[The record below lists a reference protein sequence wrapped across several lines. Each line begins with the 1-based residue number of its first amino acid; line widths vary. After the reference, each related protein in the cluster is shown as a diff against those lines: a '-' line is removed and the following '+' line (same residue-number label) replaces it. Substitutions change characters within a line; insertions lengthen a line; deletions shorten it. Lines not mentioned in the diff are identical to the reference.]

1 MTYPEA
7 ELVQWIED
15 AMLMDPR
22 VSAHAIE
29 VSVSAGVVT
38 LEGTVQ
44 AEERKEVALAIAAA
58 HPSCQGV
65 VDRVRVV
72 APGELPDDEVAHNA
86 RAALDTLV
94 DSVRQAAKLFVSG
107 GVVTLRG
114 TVPTEW
120 ERAVAED
127 VVLAA
132 PGVRQVANNLSVV
145 GAYGGAHPAS
155 PSAGPGRTASAGKEN
170 R

>member
-1 MTYPEA
+1 MTYPDA

-15 AMLMDPR
+15 TMLMDPR
-22 VSAHAIE
+22 LSSQAVRVSA
-29 VSVSAGVVT
+29 SDGVVT

-44 AEERKEVALAIAAA
+44 ADERKQVALAIAAT
-58 HPSCQGV
+58 HLSCRAV

-72 APGELPDDEVAHNA
+72 PPGKLSDNEIAQNA
-86 RAALDTLV
+86 KAALDTLA
-94 DSVRQAAKLFVSG
+94 DSVRQAAKLSVSG

-132 PGVRQVANNLSVV
+132 PGVRQVVNTLNIV
-145 GAYGGAHPAS
+145 GAYGGAHPES
-155 PSAGPGRTASAGKEN
+155 PSAGPGHTASAGKDK